1 MADEKTETQEEYVA
15 RIWSGPDG
23 LREAQERAIEAMSSG
38 PHVNRFFV
46 FEVDGL
52 FEMAF
57 GNFRA
62 MRVSDG
68 EVITNVQFPVGV
80 KMDRSMAISL
90 KDYLVEMLPDGE
102 AAEDK
107 EDG

>member
-1 MADEKTETQEEYVA
+1 MADEKTETQEEYIN
-15 RIWSGPDG
+15 RIWFGPDG

-46 FEVDGL
+46 LEVDGL

-62 MRVSDG
+62 MRISDG
-68 EVITNVQFPVGV
+68 GAITNVQFPVGV
-80 KMDRSMAISL
+80 KMDRSMAIAL
-90 KDYLVEMLPDGE
+90 KDHLVAMLED
-102 AAEDK
+102 AEDK